1 MQTPHICGGVMIR
14 EIHIFKEG
22 QTLYKDVIV
31 ENKDLD
37 TSSVMMLVATS
48 AKKLQEW
55 KIDSMEIE
63 RFRYV
68 YMNSHDTQFIVT
80 MDRQSSIQK
89 VNEAMMSLVSK
100 FMTVFESS
108 LENSEWKST
117 DFSPFGVG
125 FRKIVGKIPVKLCLA
140 GHGGTGKTTL
150 LELATL
156 PSRGPPQEYVPTF
169 FGDKALLKADFDPY
183 IFSIFDLGG
192 QDRFVQEWGKIIR
205 SGSLVVIVTD
215 STEDNMAWTKRVAYP
230 VLKTELPYARA
241 IAIANKQDLKGA
253 LSPEEVG
260 KRLGVPAYGMQAN
273 QRDFRDRWLK
283 LLRALAFEEIDFTV
297 VGEILEPEKQLD

>member
-1 MQTPHICGGVMIR
+1 MIR
-14 EIHIFKEG
+14 EIHIFKDVK
-22 QTLYKDVIV
+22 TLFEDVIV
-31 ENKDLD
+31 ENKDLE
-37 TSSVMMLVATS
+37 TASVMLLVANS
-48 AKKLQEW
+48 AQKLQEW

-63 RFRYV
+63 RYRFV
-68 YMNSHDTQFIVT
+68 YMNSHDTQFIIT
-80 MDRQSSIQK
+80 MDRQASLQK

-100 FMTVFESS
+100 FMMVFENT
-108 LENSEWKST
+108 LETDAWKTT

-125 FRKIVGKIPVKLCLA
+125 FRNIVNKIPVKLCLA

-205 SGSLVVIVTD
+205 AGSLVVIVTD
-215 STEDNMAWTKRVAYP
+215 STEANMEWTKRVAYP
-230 VLKTELPYARA
+230 VLKAELPYARA
-241 IAIANKQDLKGA
+241 IAIANKQDLEGA
-253 LSPEEVG
+253 LSPEEVS

-273 QRDFRDRWLK
+273 QRDFRERWLE
-283 LLRALAFEEIDFTV
+283 LLRALAFEEIDFKL
-297 VGEILEPEKQLD
+297 VGEIVEME

>member
-1 MQTPHICGGVMIR
+1 MIR
-14 EIHIFKEG
+14 EMHIFKEG
-22 QTLYKDVIV
+22 QTLFKDIIV
-31 ENKDLD
+31 ENRDLETD
-37 TSSVMMLVATS
+37 SVMMLVSTS

-63 RFRYV
+63 RYRFV
-68 YMNSHDTQFIVT
+68 YMNSHDTQFILT
-80 MDRQSSIQK
+80 MDRQASLHK
-89 VNEAMMSLVSK
+89 VNEAMMSLVSQ
-100 FMTVFESS
+100 FMTVFESN
-108 LENSEWKST
+108 LESDEWKST
-117 DFSPFGVG
+117 DFSPFEIG
-125 FRKIVGKIPVKLCLA
+125 FRKIVGKIPIKLCLA

-205 SGSLVVIVTD
+205 AGNLVVIVTD
-215 STEDNMAWTKRVAYP
+215 STENNMEWTKRVAYP

-241 IAIANKQDLKGA
+241 IALANKQDLPGA
-253 LSPEEVG
+253 MSPEEVSQ
-260 KRLGVPAYGMQAN
+260 KLGVPAYGMQAN
-273 QRDFRDRWLK
+273 QRDFRDRWLD
-283 LLRALAFEEIDFTV
+283 LLRRLAFEEIDFAI
-297 VGEILEPEKQLD
+297 VGEIAETE

>member
-1 MQTPHICGGVMIR
+1 MIR

-22 QTLYKDVIV
+22 QTLYQDVIV
-31 ENKDLD
+31 GNKELE

-100 FMTVFESS
+100 FMTVFEST
-108 LENSEWKST
+108 LENNEWKST
-117 DFSPFGVG
+117 DYSPFGAG

-215 STEDNMAWTKRVAYP
+215 STKDNMAWTKRVAYP

-253 LSPEEVG
+253 LSPEEVSQH
-260 KRLGVPAYGMQAN
+260 LGVPAYGMQAN
-273 QRDFRDRWLK
+273 QRDFRERWLK
-283 LLRALAFEEIDFTV
+283 LLKDLAFEEIDFAI
-297 VGEILEPEKQLD
+297 VGEIVDQEIQSD

>member
-1 MQTPHICGGVMIR
+1 MIR
-14 EIHIFKEG
+14 EMHIFKEG
-22 QTLYKDVIV
+22 QTLFKDIIV
-31 ENKDLD
+31 ENRDLETD
-37 TSSVMMLVATS
+37 SVMMLVSTS

-63 RFRYV
+63 RYRFV
-68 YMNSHDTQFIVT
+68 YMNSHDTQFILT
-80 MDRQSSIQK
+80 MDRQASLHK
-89 VNEAMMSLVSK
+89 VNEAMMSLVSQ
-100 FMTVFESS
+100 FMTVFESN
-108 LENSEWKST
+108 LESDEWKST
-117 DFSPFGVG
+117 DFSPFEIG
-125 FRKIVGKIPVKLCLA
+125 FRKIVGKIPIKLCLA

-205 SGSLVVIVTD
+205 AGNLVVIVTD
-215 STEDNMAWTKRVAYP
+215 STENNMEWTKRVAYP

-241 IAIANKQDLKGA
+241 IALANKQDLPGA
-253 LSPEEVG
+253 MSPEEVSQ
-260 KRLGVPAYGMQAN
+260 RLGVPANGMQAN
-273 QRDFRDRWLK
+273 QRDFRDRWLE
-283 LLRALAFEEIDFTV
+283 LLRRLAFEELDFAI
-297 VGEILEPEKQLD
+297 VGEIAETE

>member
-1 MQTPHICGGVMIR
+1 MIR

-22 QTLYKDVIV
+22 QTLYQDVIV
-31 ENKDLD
+31 RNKDLE
-37 TSSVMMLVATS
+37 TASVMMLVATS

-68 YMNSHDTQFIVT
+68 YMTSHDTQFIVT

-100 FMTVFESS
+100 FMTVFEST
-108 LENSEWKST
+108 LENNEWKST
-117 DFSPFGVG
+117 DYSPFGAG

-215 STEDNMAWTKRVAYP
+215 STKDNMAWTKRVAYP

-253 LSPEEVG
+253 LSPEEVSQH
-260 KRLGVPAYGMQAN
+260 LGVPAYGMQAN
-273 QRDFRDRWLK
+273 QRDFRERWLK
-283 LLRALAFEEIDFTV
+283 LLKDLAFEEIDFAI
-297 VGEILEPEKQLD
+297 VGEIVDQEIQID

>member
-1 MQTPHICGGVMIR
+1 MIR
-14 EIHIFKEG
+14 EIHIFKDG
-22 QTLYKDVIV
+22 KTLFEDVIV
-31 ENKDLD
+31 ENKDLE
-37 TSSVMMLVATS
+37 TASVMLLVANS
-48 AKKLQEW
+48 AQKLQEW

-63 RFRYV
+63 RYRFV
-68 YMNSHDTQFIVT
+68 YMNSHDTQFIIT
-80 MDRQSSIQK
+80 MDRQASLQK

-100 FMTVFESS
+100 FMMVFENT
-108 LENSEWKST
+108 LETDAWKTT

-125 FRKIVGKIPVKLCLA
+125 FRNIVNKIPVKLCLA

-205 SGSLVVIVTD
+205 AGSLVVIVTD
-215 STEDNMAWTKRVAYP
+215 STEANMEWTKRVAYP
-230 VLKTELPYARA
+230 VLKAELPYARA
-241 IAIANKQDLKGA
+241 IAIANKQDLEGA
-253 LSPEEVG
+253 LSPEEVS

-273 QRDFRDRWLK
+273 QRDFRERWLE
-283 LLRALAFEEIDFTV
+283 LLRALAFEEIDFKL
-297 VGEILEPEKQLD
+297 VGEIVEME

>member
-1 MQTPHICGGVMIR
+1 MIR
-14 EIHIFKEG
+14 EMHIFKEG
-22 QTLYKDVIV
+22 QTLYQDVIV
-31 ENKDLD
+31 GNKDLE

-89 VNEAMMSLVSK
+89 VNQAMMSLVSK
-100 FMTVFESS
+100 FMTVFEST
-108 LENSEWKST
+108 LENNEWKST
-117 DFSPFGVG
+117 DYSPFGAG

-215 STEDNMAWTKRVAYP
+215 STKDNMAWTKRVAYP

-253 LSPEEVG
+253 LSPEEVSQH
-260 KRLGVPAYGMQAN
+260 LGVPAYGMQAN
-273 QRDFRDRWLK
+273 QRDFRERWLK
-283 LLRALAFEEIDFTV
+283 LLKDLAFEEIDFAI
-297 VGEILEPEKQLD
+297 VGEIVDQEIQID

>member
-1 MQTPHICGGVMIR
+1 MIR

-22 QTLYKDVIV
+22 QTLYQDVIV
-31 ENKDLD
+31 GNKDLE
-37 TSSVMMLVATS
+37 TASVMMLVATS

-100 FMTVFESS
+100 FMTVFEST
-108 LENSEWKST
+108 LENNEWKST
-117 DFSPFGVG
+117 DYSPFGTG

-215 STEDNMAWTKRVAYP
+215 STKDNMAWTKRVAYP

-253 LSPEEVG
+253 LSPEEVSQH
-260 KRLGVPAYGMQAN
+260 LGVPAYGMQAN
-273 QRDFRDRWLK
+273 QRDFRERWLK
-283 LLRALAFEEIDFTV
+283 LLKDLAFEEIDFAI
-297 VGEILEPEKQLD
+297 VGEIVDQEIQSD